1 MQVFP
6 SIVLRPFIRHYLFLE
21 SKGSS
26 GKLLRLFSDGNTGLV
41 FNSGNGSMTNNTDG
55 LLPAKLPSSFVYG
68 QITCYKDLYLT
79 DEASMVIVVFQ
90 PGGINQ
96 LLGIPAVQLRD
107 HVVTTRDLFGAPSL
121 KLEEAL
127 SRQTPVT
134 AKIDLLNTFFIEWLA
149 DKNVVKQVITASSV
163 EFIVANRGNVSVG
176 HLVKH
181 VGYTERHVERSF
193 NECIGIS
200 PRKFCNIVKLHFF
213 LKLLNDKDSQ
223 QSLTSIAYEAGYA
236 DQSHLVKEFRKYT
249 GLVPTDYLRKTQKLA
264 VNFMQLAD
272 MPMSGLYN
280 SVIPS

>member
-1 MQVFP
+1 MQVLP

-41 FNSGNGSMTNNTDG
+41 FNSSNVLFTNNWNG
-55 LLPAKLPSSFVYG
+55 GPIAQLPASFVYG
-68 QITCYKDLYLT
+68 QITGFRDLYLS
-79 DEASMVIVVFQ
+79 DETSMVIVVFQ
-90 PGGINQ
+90 PSGINQ
-96 LLGIPAVQLRD
+96 LLDIPAVHLRD

-121 KLEEAL
+121 RLEEAL
-127 SRQTPVT
+127 SSQLPVA
-134 AKIDLLNTFFIEWLA
+134 AKIDLLNAFFTEWLA
-149 DKNVVKQVITASSV
+149 DKKVAKQVITASSV
-163 EFIVANRGNVSVG
+163 DFIVANRGNVSVG
-176 HLVKH
+176 QLVKH
-181 VGYTERHVERSF
+181 IGYTERHVERSF

-213 LKLLNDKDSQ
+213 LKLLNDKDSR

-236 DQSHLVKEFRKYT
+236 DQSHLIKEFRKYT

-272 MPMSGLYN
+272 MPKSGLYN
-280 SVIPS
+280 SVVQS